1 MIGQD
6 CSSTCPLVGGGVC
19 TESYWSLALSF
30 AGSILPYSYDLTQ
43 CSYGYSSLSALETCG
58 KSSCPYIYQGSTTIP
73 QDPEGDG
80 STCYYGGA
88 SYTTCA
94 GVPDGNFRRFCP
106 CLVPAGNNTN
116 TSSYTRVPTRL
127 PTTLPVALPTVPPTA
142 ASSTDSNQT
151 GDSSLIDYW
160 RLLFYTVGT
169 ACTPRVV

>member
-1 MIGQD
+1 M
-6 CSSTCPLVGGGVC
+6 C

-30 AGSILPYSYDLTQ
+30 AGSILPYSHDLTQ

-58 KSSCPYIYQGSTTIP
+58 KSTCPYIYQGSTTIP

-160 RLLFYTVGT
+160 KLLFYTVGT